1 MENGWE
7 KQKETRLSWSSW
19 QETVGAGTG
28 RGDNEDGQM
37 SMKLRDIGFQ
47 FGCEGEQEVKGN
59 TIVKESQETQAR

>member
-37 SMKLRDIGFQ
+37 SMKLRDIGCQ
-47 FGCEGEQEVKGN
+47 FGYEGEQEVKGN